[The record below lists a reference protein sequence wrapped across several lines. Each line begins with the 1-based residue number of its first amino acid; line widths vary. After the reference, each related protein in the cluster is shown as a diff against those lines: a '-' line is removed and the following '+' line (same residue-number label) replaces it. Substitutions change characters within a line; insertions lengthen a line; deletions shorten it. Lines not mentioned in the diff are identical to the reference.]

1 MMKLYHGSYLEIER
15 IDLSKSRPYKDFGQ
29 AFYLS
34 ADEQQAWE
42 RAYAAITLWGG
53 QPSVTEYEFDEQLMT
68 SGELRVLRF
77 EEYSEEWADFIFANR
92 ERRKP
97 SFKHD
102 YDIVYGPIANDNVGE
117 QVALFKGG
125 YISKERF
132 LRKLKNMRGIT
143 YQYAF
148 CSEAAISKLKKL

>member
-68 SGELRVLRF
+68 SGELRVLHF

>member
-1 MMKLYHGSYLEIER
+1 MKLYHGSYLKIDN
-15 IDLSKSRPYKDFGQ
+15 IDLTKSRSFKDFGR

-42 RAYAAITLWGG
+42 RAYAASTLWGG
-53 QPSVTEYEFDEQLMT
+53 EASVTEYEFDESLM
-68 SGELRVLRF
+68 SSDELKVLCF
-77 EEYSEEWADFIFANR
+77 DDYTEAWADFVFANR
-92 ERRKP
+92 KRQKP
-97 SFKHD
+97 PFSHD

-125 YISKERF
+125 YITKERF

-143 YQYAF
+143 FQYAF

>member
-1 MMKLYHGSYLEIER
+1 MMNLYHGSYIEIDH
-15 IDLSKSRPYKDFGQ
+15 IDLSKSRPFKDFGR

-42 RAYAAITLWGG
+42 RAYAAIALWGG
-53 QPSVTEYEFDEQLMT
+53 EPYVTRFAFDERLMA
-68 SGELRVLRF
+68 SDEIKVLVF
-77 EEYSEEWADFIFANR
+77 EGYTEEWADFIFANR

-97 SFKHD
+97 AFHHD
-102 YDIVYGPIANDNVGE
+102 FDIVYGPIANDNVGE

-132 LRKLKNMRGIT
+132 LEKLKHMRGIT
-143 YQYAF
+143 FQYAF
-148 CSEAAISKLKKL
+148 CTELAISKLKKL